1 MLDAVR
7 RLVPAGLALVWELRH
22 EDEIAGV
29 YVNFMDERSFYW
41 YLGGFDPALT
51 HLGLG
56 TIAIA
61 AGIRASFEAG
71 REVYD
76 FGRGEEAYKY

>member
-29 YVNFMDERSFYW
+29 YVNFMDERSF
-41 YLGGFDPALT
+41 
-51 HLGLG
+51 
-56 TIAIA
+56 
-61 AGIRASFEAG
+61 
-71 REVYD
+71 
-76 FGRGEEAYKY
+76 